1 MDIIEACKQT
11 ADNLSALHAME
22 GKKPQ
27 TVAGVAIMMVL
38 QYSKVKLVTID
49 EIAAAVDI
57 KPSTIQ
63 DILRQ
68 CSALREHVLP
78 EFWQHQLK

>member
-1 MDIIEACKQT
+1 MDIVEACKQT
-11 ADNLSALHAME
+11 ADNLSALHVME

-38 QYSKVKLVTID
+38 QFSKVKEVTID
-49 EIAAAVDI
+49 QIATAVDI

-63 DILRQ
+63 DILR
-68 CSALREHVLP
+68 
-78 EFWQHQLK
+78 